1 MTRMMESISRF
12 KQQEMTDIANII
24 RIVRWCLLKAIANVP
39 DRERSKAMS
48 YLIKVS
54 KVQEITTVISTALLK
69 AIKGDM
75 IKNLA
80 QIRNRNRNL
89 RS

>member
-12 KQQEMTDIANII
+12 KQHEMTDIANII
-24 RIVRWCLLKAIANVP
+24 RLVRWYLLKAIANIL
-39 DRERSKAMS
+39 ETEHSKAIS
-48 YLIKVS
+48 YLNKVS
-54 KVQEITTVISTALLK
+54 KVQEITTVTSTALLR